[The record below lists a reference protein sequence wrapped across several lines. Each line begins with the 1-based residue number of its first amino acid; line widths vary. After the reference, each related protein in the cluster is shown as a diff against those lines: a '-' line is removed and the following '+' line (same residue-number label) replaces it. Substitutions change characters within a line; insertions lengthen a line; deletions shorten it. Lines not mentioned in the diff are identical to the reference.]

1 MSLMLTQYISHLFQ
15 DILAGLPVFAECS
28 DGVCTKVVAKD
39 VCVCVCV
46 CVCLFYVLYYS
57 PPEGLEHGL

>member
-39 VCVCVCV
+39 VCVC
-46 CVCLFYVLYYS
+46 LFYVLYYS